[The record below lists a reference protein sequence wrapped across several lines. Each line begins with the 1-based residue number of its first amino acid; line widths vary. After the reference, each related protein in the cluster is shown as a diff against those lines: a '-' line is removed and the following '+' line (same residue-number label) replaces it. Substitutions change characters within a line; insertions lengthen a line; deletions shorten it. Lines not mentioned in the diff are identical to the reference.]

1 MGVLGLR
8 EFRLLFGAQAV
19 SVLGD
24 RMVAIALAF
33 AVLELGGGATEV
45 GIVMACRTLPL
56 VATLLIGG
64 GVLVTLGSVTIA
76 LIAALAALVGDLGD
90 GAVLDRPRSGPAADE
105 EAAGFCRV
113 GLHRPPG

>member
-8 EFRLLFGAQAV
+8 EFRLLVGAQAI

-33 AVLELGGGATEV
+33 AGLGLGGGATEV

-64 GVLVTLGSVTIA
+64 VVADRVSRRTVMVVSDLSRVVTQG
-76 LIAALAALVGDLGD
+76 LIAGLLIVGVAQIWQL
-90 GAVLDRPRSGPAADE
+90 
-105 EAAGFCRV
+105 
-113 GLHRPPG
+113 